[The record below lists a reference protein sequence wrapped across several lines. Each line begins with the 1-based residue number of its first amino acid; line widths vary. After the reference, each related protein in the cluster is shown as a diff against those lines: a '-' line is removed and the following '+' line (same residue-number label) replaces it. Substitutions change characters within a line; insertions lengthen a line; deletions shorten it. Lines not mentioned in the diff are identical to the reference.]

1 MLNRPGPRKPAST
14 KGSSYDEE
22 GSTDRISPLSFSL
35 SEPSIISTVT
45 RLLRKVV
52 PATQKSVGYL

>member
-1 MLNRPGPRKPAST
+1 MLNHPGPRKPAST
-14 KGSSYDEE
+14 TGSSYVEE
-22 GSTDRISPLSFSL
+22 GSTDRISPLSCSL
-35 SEPSIISTVT
+35 SEPSIASTVT